1 MKPAKLRQLLSQHG
15 ELGRIYC
22 TPEDK
27 GARQQRKK
35 KGGNSGAQYDGLGSR
50 QARHSASSAPLA

>member
-1 MKPAKLRQLLSQHG
+1 MKPAKLRQLLSQYG

-22 TPEDK
+22 TPEDQ

-35 KGGNSGAQYDGLGSR
+35 KGGNSGGPQEL
-50 QARHSASSAPLA
+50 